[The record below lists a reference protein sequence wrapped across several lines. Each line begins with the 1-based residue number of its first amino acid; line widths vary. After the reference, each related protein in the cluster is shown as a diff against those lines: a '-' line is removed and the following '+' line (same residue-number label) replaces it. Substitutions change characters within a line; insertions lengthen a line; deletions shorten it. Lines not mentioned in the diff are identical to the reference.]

1 LPTRANL
8 FGRFTR
14 EEEAMA
20 VEIERLP
27 MVKRRTELSTS
38 TIYDMMAKGR
48 FPRPIELAST
58 QSVGWIKSEVD
69 AWLEQRITARD
80 TRRRGGRRP
89 SKVESH
95 LE

>member
-1 LPTRANL
+1 
-8 FGRFTR
+8 
-14 EEEAMA
+14 MA

-27 MVKRRTELSTS
+27 MVRRRIGLSTS

-48 FPRPIELAST
+48 FPRPIELASA
-58 QSVGWIKSEVD
+58 QSVGWIKGEVD
-69 AWLEQRITARD
+69 AWLEQRITTRD

-89 SKVESH
+89 NKVESH